1 MTCHAHLQVYSASP
15 DARELSTLPWR
26 DFILV
31 KAAGADI
38 PGVADA
44 MDRLVAAHTLNV
56 HGLPF

>member
-1 MTCHAHLQVYSASP
+1 MTCRDCLQVYIASP

-31 KAAGADI
+31 KAVGADTAS
-38 PGVADA
+38 VADA
-44 MDRLVAAHTLNV
+44 MDRLVAAHAVNV